1 MRTRAVS
8 CSFALMTPAYA
19 TDTDATHSRAPSLG
33 SQRRAS
39 LPGGFPEFAAP
50 PTSSTVQ
57 EISHSRAM
65 DGLAN
70 AGQQNGA
77 QDNYH
82 HPSAASLSAA
92 PLYQAYP
99 FLAHMHTKPPPP
111 TLQCSISPLFTPD
124 NYDWAMAAAAVAGWA
139 NPSMQSHH
147 PLSPSPQ
154 HQPYYPPYNPYGPPV
169 SSYLQHPFGPTM
181 HPALESTVNLYHPH
195 QLQHL
200 PHGPLSPPFTPGLQ
214 SPLYHV
220 DPAYSRAS
228 PSALAMPLAFP
239 AYGHGAYPFSVPS
252 LSTSP
257 VPRHLSA
264 ASSVEESDDSSSL
277 SAMNAGPPAPK
288 SIVARWQEGAF
299 FSYGYVKFF
308 DAVKGYGFIIDQGM
322 PELGGRD
329 LFVHYTAIQGIK
341 KGFRFLCPSEWV
353 EYNLTINSA
362 GRMQLLN
369 LYGFNGMP
377 RPSPARALLS
387 PSLPFSQLDKETV
400 ASPAQAI
407 AEAKISTGTGPRR
420 RSGVNAGTAEVEDGA
435 SGPPSAA
442 SAAVPSTPDPTQT
455 LVVVKTTAPAGA
467 RGKNHGSRGLI
478 GVGIEVIGWT
488 ATRML
493 CRHLVWSTH
502 RLGTDETEECVT
514 SHAGTD
520 AIPRAAPA
528 ATKTTLRGRRIPGS
542 VKATASS
549 SVVTPAL
556 SALLE
561 SCPFSALADT

>member
-1 MRTRAVS
+1 MSMRTRAVS
-8 CSFALMTPAYA
+8 CSFALVTPAYA

-57 EISHSRAM
+57 DISHSQAM

-77 QDNYH
+77 KDNYH

-124 NYDWAMAAAAVAGWA
+124 NYDWAVAAAVAAGWA
-139 NPSMQSHH
+139 SPSMQSHH

-169 SSYLQHPFGPTM
+169 SSYLQHPCGPTM
-181 HPALESTVNLYHPH
+181 HPVLESTANLYHSH

-214 SPLYHV
+214 SPFYHV
-220 DPAYSRAS
+220 DPAYSLAS
-228 PSALAMPLAFP
+228 PSALAMPLVFP
-239 AYGHGAYPFSVPS
+239 AYGHDAYPFPFPP

-257 VPRHLSA
+257 VPRRLSA
-264 ASSVEESDDSSSL
+264 RSSVEESDDSSSL
-277 SAMNAGPPAPK
+277 SAMNAGPPAPE
-288 SIVARWQEGAF
+288 SIVARWQEGAI

-369 LYGFNGMP
+369 LYGFNGAP
-377 RPSPARALLS
+377 LKA
-387 PSLPFSQLDKETV
+387 V
-400 ASPAQAI
+400 AAPAQAI

-420 RSGVNAGTAEVEDGA
+420 KSGANAGTTEVEDGA
-435 SGPPSAA
+435 SGRASGASSAA
-442 SAAVPSTPDPTQT
+442 SAVVPSTPDPTQA
-455 LVVVKTTAPAGA
+455 LAVVKTTAPPGA

-478 GVGIEVIGWT
+478 GVGIEVVGWT
-488 ATRML
+488 AT
-493 CRHLVWSTH
+493 H
-502 RLGTDETEECVT
+502 
-514 SHAGTD
+514 

-556 SALLE
+556 S
-561 SCPFSALADT
+561 T